1 MQRALAR
8 AQVDATSIDYVNL
21 HGTASKANDRVET
34 YALAEQFNDNTLVS
48 STKAWTGH
56 TLGAAGILEAVIAM
70 DTLRT
75 GLIPGTLNREID
87 DPEFRFGVLSDNVE
101 KRVEYS
107 MSNSFGFGGNN
118 ASLIFGRHK

>member
-1 MQRALAR
+1 
-8 AQVDATSIDYVNL
+8 
-21 HGTASKANDRVET
+21 
-34 YALAEQFNDNTLVS
+34 
-48 STKAWTGH
+48 
-56 TLGAAGILEAVIAM
+56 M

-101 KRVEYS
+101 KHVEHS

-118 ASLIFGRHK
+118 ASLIFGRRK